1 MMRSYILFVVAS
13 SVTIIGV
20 NGWSHPSRSVLQQ
33 PQQQQQQQ
41 QQHDWNIPTP
51 STRRDVLSKAV
62 GMALVAST
70 MAPKPT
76 IAATSPEVFNT
87 ANGIKYATIKKGT
100 GKGSPIDKDIVAIE
114 YTGYLTDGTIFG
126 TLCHYDVGSDTR
138 LSI

>member
-1 MMRSYILFVVAS
+1 MMMRSYILFVVAS

-20 NGWSHPSRSVLQQ
+20 NGWSHPSRSV
-33 PQQQQQQQ
+33 PHPQQ

-51 STRRDVLSKAV
+51 STRRDVLSKVAGV
-62 GMALVAST
+62 ALVAST
-70 MAPKPT
+70 MASKPT
-76 IAATSPEVFNT
+76 IAAAAAASPEVFNT
-87 ANGIKYATIKKGT
+87 ANGIKYAIIKKGT

-126 TLCHYDVGSDTR
+126 TSCHYDIGSDTR